1 MTLVGY
7 IPARSGSKRLKN
19 KNFKD
24 FAQGLSMTEIALR
37 KSKKNQDISFTL
49 LDTDNEVFLQ
59 KMQKKGL
66 TDYFRVRE
74 KKFAQ
79 DNSSTKDSLLDCIN
93 KAEKDLNIKIESV
106 ALLQPS
112 SPLISQNSIEIII
125 KKFLRNKTDLIASF
139 TDVPINI
146 NDCFIVNKNIFNKV
160 NYLTKKSDQILFET
174 GGIYVIK
181 KERLLQRNDPFCI
194 DSLKNIHKIPLK
206 EFVDVDFLE
215 QFQLAK
221 DIFKI

>member
-24 FAQGLSMTEIALR
+24 FFEGLSMTEIALR

-49 LDTDNEVFLQ
+49 LDTDNDVFLQ
-59 KMQKKGL
+59 EMQKKGL

-74 KKFAQ
+74 KEFAQ
-79 DNSSTKDSLLDCIN
+79 DNSSTKDSLLDCID

-125 KKFLRNKTDLIASF
+125 RKFLGSKIDLIASF
-139 TDVPINI
+139 TDIPINI
-146 NDCFIVNKNIFNKV
+146 NDCFIVNKEIVNKV

-181 KERLLQRNDPFCI
+181 KERLLQREEPFCI

-206 EFVDVDFLE
+206 EFVDVDFFE

>member
-24 FAQGLSMTEIALR
+24 FFEGLSMTEIALR

-74 KKFAQ
+74 KKFAK
-79 DNSSTKDSLLDCIN
+79 DNSSTKDSLIDCIG

-125 KKFLRNKTDLIASF
+125 RKFLGSKIDLIASF
-139 TDVPINI
+139 TDIPINI
-146 NDCFIVNKNIFNKV
+146 NDCFIVNKEIVNKV

-181 KERLLQRNDPFCI
+181 KERLLQREEPFCI

-206 EFVDVDFLE
+206 EFVDVDFFE

>member
-24 FAQGLSMTEIALR
+24 FFEGLSMTEIALR

-49 LDTDNEVFLQ
+49 LDTDNEFFLQ
-59 KMQKKGL
+59 KMKKKGL

-79 DNSSTKDSLLDCIN
+79 DNSSTKDSLLDCID

-112 SPLISQNSIEIII
+112 SPLISQNSVEIII
-125 KKFLRNKTDLIASF
+125 RKFLGNKTDLIASF
-139 TDVPINI
+139 TDIPINI
-146 NDCFIVNKNIFNKV
+146 NDCLIVNKDMVNKV
-160 NYLTKKSDQILFET
+160 NYLIKKSDQILFET

-181 KERLLQRNDPFCI
+181 KERLLQRKEPFCI

-206 EFVDVDFLE
+206 EFVDVDFFE